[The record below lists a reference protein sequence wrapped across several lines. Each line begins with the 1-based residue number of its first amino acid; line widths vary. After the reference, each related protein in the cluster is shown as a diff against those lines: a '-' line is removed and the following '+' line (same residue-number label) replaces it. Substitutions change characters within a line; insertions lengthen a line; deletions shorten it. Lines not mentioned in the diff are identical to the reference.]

1 MSAEVYDY
9 ICSFSGIRLN
19 LDSDSPTLA
28 SLFYF
33 LFYQNK
39 GISNLKHLILL
50 FPFGADTDNIFY
62 LPSVWKLLDLLLT
75 LQKFFFENAR
85 AESNEEEKKMRD
97 AHLLVFN
104 SLKQLTDREI
114 KELDKE
120 MVLRILRNLQAMEI
134 VCPEELDI
142 LELEIYRK
150 YLFSQFFEKKL
161 KALNDLKDFLEKIK
175 IDERKNNA
183 RTQTPEKAIR
193 WLLDQKIIENLIKNS
208 SQIDLIKRGFDL
220 IRYILKSSENF
231 PLEVLNLLWTS
242 MEDSNYEDIQM
253 CFQDFIEELSVSLD
267 QESLNFLYKKI
278 YQSLQENKLNIDN
291 YFNFL
296 KKFIFHSTLR
306 TKTLYVELKEF
317 LSQKTVELE
326 SQGSQEEIKEENN
339 KKDDHDALEESDD
352 KYIGLQILW
361 QLVQDESNLAHYKVS
376 ELLDLFRELLTK
388 LGIDSLLFHYLKLA
402 ISKLTSGTSLYQS
415 TFIIQRI
422 LIIISEKI
430 ELKNFLETLKIHYGS
445 NLAQIIIDSMIRLH
459 SETQNRSKFDF
470 TEIYKIQLSL
480 LSLIRK
486 YSQMVSHA
494 LNQQH
499 FFQVS
504 KDSIQKLFSLSLT
517 SPFYQNQP
525 NDFWDNFKMDH
536 ELNGPLFT
544 LFSRFIDMKLINGEH
559 IPPNIPNCFFNIFSI
574 CNSSAKKFE
583 AYSNCHYAI
592 CEEQEILGFETLWSL
607 FKSLC
612 LEFNVELCINLII
625 NCYCNLG
632 EGLWNHRWRIWN
644 DFFEKC
650 FNILK
655 QAIET
660 RNKPIVQR
668 TIKLLDY
675 FTIRLDNKNNFVQ
688 KGDNTIFIRNVNEK
702 GRGFY
707 MLNHDYVKFLKIRI
721 CEENNINED
730 EFEIISH
737 KMDKFDNKNKISEL
751 SINGEILY
759 RIIKENNREN
769 VLAVVSDKKEFLQVF
784 FSIFENEISGNRFLE
799 YYNLKIKIII

>member
-1 MSAEVYDY
+1 MSVEVYDH
-9 ICSFSGIRLN
+9 ISSFSGFRLN
-19 LDSDSPTLA
+19 FDCESTTLVN
-28 SLFYF
+28 LFFF

-50 FPFGADTDNIFY
+50 FPFGADTDNSFY
-62 LPSVWKLLDLLLT
+62 LPSIWKLLDLLLL
-75 LQKFFFENAR
+75 LQKFF
-85 AESNEEEKKMRD
+85 AESTQVESDDEEKKMKE

-104 SLKQLTDREI
+104 CLKQISDREI

-134 VCPEELDI
+134 ICLEELDI
-142 LELEIYRK
+142 LELDIYRK
-150 YLFSQFFEKKL
+150 YISSQFFEKKL

-175 IDERKNNA
+175 IDERKNYI

-193 WLLDQKIIENLIKNS
+193 WLLEQKIIENLIKNS

-220 IRYILKSSENF
+220 IRYILKSSQNF

-253 CFQDFIEELSVSLD
+253 CFQDFIEELSENLD
-267 QESLNFLYKKI
+267 HESLNFLYKKI
-278 YQSLQENKLNIDN
+278 YQSMQENKLNIDN

-296 KKFIFHSTLR
+296 KKFILHSTLR
-306 TKTLYVELKEF
+306 TKILYIELKEY

-326 SQGSQEEIKEENN
+326 SQGSQEEFTEENN
-339 KKDDHDALEESDD
+339 RKEDQDFLEESEE

-376 ELLDLFRELLTK
+376 ELLELFRELLTK
-388 LGIDSLLFHYLKLA
+388 LGIEALLFYYLKLA

-415 TFIIQRI
+415 SFIIQRI

-430 ELKNFLETLKIHYGS
+430 TLKNLLESLKMHYGN

-459 SETQNRSKFDF
+459 SEIQNRSKFDF
-470 TEIYKIQLSL
+470 TEIYKIQLNL
-480 LSLIRK
+480 LSLIRQF
-486 YSQMVSHA
+486 SQKESHST
-494 LNQQH
+494 NQQN

-504 KDSIQKLFSLSLT
+504 KDSIQRLFSLSLT

-536 ELNGPLFT
+536 ELNGPLFL
-544 LFSRFIDMKLINGEH
+544 LFSRFIDTKLLNGEH
-559 IPPNIPNCFFNIFSI
+559 LPSNIPNCFFNIFLI
-574 CNSSAKKFE
+574 CNSSAQKFE
-583 AYSNCHYAI
+583 AYSNWHYVI
-592 CEEQEILGFETLWSL
+592 CEEKDILGFETLWSL
-607 FKSLC
+607 FKTFSLD
-612 LEFNVELCINLII
+612 FNVEMCINLII

-655 QAIET
+655 QAIEM
-660 RNKPIVQR
+660 RNKLIVQR

-675 FTIRLDNKNNFVQ
+675 FIIRLDNKNNFAQ
-688 KGDNTIFIRNVNEK
+688 KGENTIFIRNANEK
-702 GRGFY
+702 GRGLY
-707 MLNHDYVKFLKIRI
+707 MFNYDYVKFLKIRI

-730 EFEIISH
+730 EFEIITP
-737 KMDKFDNKNKISEL
+737 KIEKFDNKTKISEL
-751 SINGEILY
+751 SMKGEILY

-784 FSIFENEISGNRFLE
+784 FSIFENEISGNIIFE
-799 YYNLKIKIII
+799 YQ